1 MFQTVCPNCLEM
13 IATPKQEELVTAKF
27 RHSSKRNAE
36 LFFLDGLSSA
46 IANMVQQSSGEIPV
60 TNYYAF
66 EQSEINQERMS
77 WTGSTIDLQAV
88 VMPDTSDDLQLSL
101 DL

>member
-1 MFQTVCPNCLEM
+1 MFQTVYLNCLEM
-13 IATPKQEELVTAKF
+13 IATPKQEELVTAKY

-36 LFFLDGLSSA
+36 LFFLDGLSNA
-46 IANMVQQSSGEIPV
+46 IANMAQQSSGEIPV

-66 EQSEINQERMS
+66 EQCEINQERMS

-88 VMPDTSDDLQLSL
+88 VMPDTSDDLQLTL